1 MQQSRH
7 LDWFNQAEN
16 DLSSA
21 RHLHAGNFHAQACFT
36 AQQAGEKALK
46 ALCFARGFDVVR
58 THSLFQ
64 LVRDL
69 KENGEAEGCARE
81 LDLYYVSGRY
91 PDAFPGGAPY
101 ELITEQQ
108 SDRALEADRVLLD
121 FVRQRLESA

>member
-1 MQQSRH
+1 MISIIARYTLVVNRVRPCSRVDI
-7 LDWFNQAEN
+7 LTG
-16 DLSSA
+16 SI
-21 RHLHAGNFHAQACFT
+21 RR

-108 SDRALEADRVLLD
+108 SDRALEAARVLLD